1 LWVQFLLLDLSET
14 WGIPKLDALIIIFP
28 INMDSWLHIIP
39 TDCWFII
46 HFPCHEWVVN
56 ARSNGLVSLGERS
69 KEEGTAALCRR
80 SCVIFSVG

>member
-1 LWVQFLLLDLSET
+1 MNFLLKWLRGLETNCEPLVWSLWVQFLLLDLSET

-46 HFPCHEWVVN
+46 HFPCHEWGSMP
-56 ARSNGLVSLGERS
+56 APMDWFR
-69 KEEGTAALCRR
+69 
-80 SCVIFSVG
+80 